1 MTESRFN
8 DDVFEVWLAE
18 QPVASHQLIRDIR
31 AAIIASGHNFME
43 GIKWGT
49 PGYWLPEISRRNI
62 CYIAPHSNYVR
73 LGFFNG
79 ATMPDPQNL
88 LEGTGKKLRHIKV
101 YEVNDKNRQSLTNY
115 IKASTHLAIADPNS
129 LSS

>member
-8 DDVFEVWLAE
+8 DEVFEAWLSE
-18 QPVASHQLIRDIR
+18 QSSENRELIRDIR
-31 AAIIASGHNFME
+31 AAIIDAGHNFME

-79 ATMPDPQNL
+79 ATMPDPETL

-101 YEVNDKNRQSLTNY
+101 YEVNDENRQDLTNY
-115 IKASTHLAIADPNS
+115 VKASAEHAIADPNS